1 MAKQQKVKENDLWR
15 QNGYYMITVEFGAEK
30 LGRYIVKA
38 DTFGESIQKIVND
51 ELKEYP
57 EAFKLDLP
65 EDIMPAHFCL
75 PNYFECVWNGEIT

>member
-1 MAKQQKVKENDLWR
+1 MAKQQKVKENELWR

-38 DTFGESIQKIVND
+38 DTFGEAIQKIVND

-57 EAFKLDLP
+57 EAFEYGSAITFKR
-65 EDIMPAHFCL
+65 ET
-75 PNYFECVWNGEIT
+75 FEEIK